1 MAERKIGPYDLE
13 KDVFLSGEATDLLGK
28 FNLPDDTFQ
37 FGDEVAQPAIDDL
50 TDFRVDTEA
59 NLPTDPSTDSI
70 AVVYDIDEIQR
81 YDGSAWQTV
90 ANVSSGGASV
100 SDDGTVVVDSPS
112 DVDYTTALSAVDD
125 GDGTA
130 SIAVEQEAIEDWV
143 ASLLAGQGNI
153 SLTYDDANDQLLVD
167 TSALNEEQVEDAV
180 AGLLAS
186 SGNLAWNY
194 DDANDTL
201 TVSLSGPIEGVQIGT
216 STNRNPGY
224 FNTADA
230 SKLAVEGSELASNG
244 ARISLAQF
252 HPQGQRSFSTTSTTY
267 TSSVNQFEPQP
278 TWDLLGPANATT
290 SVYWAVY
297 VGVGSGET
305 VDIRLYNAD
314 DSETILDRTGITSSG
329 WRAIGPTNY
338 RPTSDSR
345 RIGIRAEIRTDPGSN
360 SSTLTAPQMNIGLE
374 L

>member
-1 MAERKIGPYDLE
+1 MADRQFGPYDLDNDE
-13 KDVFLSGEATDLLGK
+13 FLSGEATDLLGK
-28 FNLPDDTFQ
+28 FNFPDDTFQ
-37 FGDEVAQPAIDDL
+37 FGKEVAQPAIDDL
-50 TDFRVDTEA
+50 SDFKVDTEA
-59 NLPTDPSTDSI
+59 NLPADPSTDSI

-81 YDGSAWQTV
+81 YDGNAWQTV

-100 SDDGTVVVDSPS
+100 SDDGSVVVDGPS
-112 DVDYTTALSAVDD
+112 DVDYTTALSAADD

-143 ASLLAGQGNI
+143 AGLLSGQGNI

-180 AGLLAS
+180 AGLVSS
-186 SGNLAWNY
+186 SGNLAWSY
-194 DDANDTL
+194 DDANNTL

-216 STNRNPGY
+216 SANRSPAY

-230 SKLAVEGSELASNG
+230 SKLAVENSELASAG
-244 ARISLAQF
+244 SRISLAQF
-252 HPQGQRSFSTTSTTY
+252 HPQGQRAFSTTSTTY

-278 TWDLLGPANATT
+278 TWDLLGPSNATT

-305 VDIRLYNAD
+305 VDIRLFNAD
-314 DSETILDRTGITSSG
+314 DNETIVERTGITSSG
-329 WRAIGPTNY
+329 WRAIGPTDY
-338 RPTSDSR
+338 RPQSDSR